1 MYFDIARLFTAT
13 QGILTLFLGSFSLI
27 IGDIT
32 IPALCMFA
40 VSDFAIRLTK
50 LRHLNVYESDKTVRN
65 TLILKSLQNVPKSL
79 QIIPEV
85 PKSIWDIFSHWAP
98 PNNFSSLSIFKV
110 VPECK
115 KKVF

>member
-85 PKSIWDIFSHWAP
+85 PKSMHLGHIFFTVLHISTRVAKTGDVHH
-98 PNNFSSLSIFKV
+98 
-110 VPECK
+110 
-115 KKVF
+115 